1 MATYFNS
8 PPGSQPDRSRPA
20 LWAVAGGSAITLG
33 SLMPFVSYSGIGLDI
48 YGRSKVTSGL
58 FGLVVI
64 ALAIALLRAVQQSA
78 RRITGLVTLCL
89 SGLGALG
96 YAGFIALGIIGWPT
110 QDSIGD
116 SYTVKFS
123 PGIGVLLSVAGC
135 LAASF
140 AAIRSLQ
147 DHNA

>member
-1 MATYFNS
+1 
-8 PPGSQPDRSRPA
+8 
-20 LWAVAGGSAITLG
+20 
-33 SLMPFVSYSGIGLDI
+33 MPFVSYSGIGLAMP
-48 YGRSKVTSGL
+48 GNSKVASGL

-64 ALAIALLRAVQQSA
+64 ALAIALLRAVQQPA

-110 QDSIGD
+110 QDSFGD
-116 SYTVKFS
+116 SYTVTFS
-123 PGIGVLLSVAGC
+123 PDIGILLSVAGC

-140 AAIRSLQ
+140 SAMRSLR
-147 DHNA
+147 DREY